1 MTEFIQDN
9 FTIHGREELLI
20 DMLTEEF
27 DDEFPDG
34 GIKTQENRIFHRWVE
49 DIFDGN
55 ILELKKVI
63 NTGDIQ
69 DLYIY
74 VKECIMDKLYENLTY
89 REETDF
95 TEFTYLR
102 NRDLEANNLEL
113 LKEYIDDNEDYE
125 VMKRGINEI
134 KFLINHWATI
144 EVLRD
149 EAGDWAEII
158 ADRYYGDYQAVIKNA
173 WNGYKLKQRITALT
187 SLKKSQVHICSNL
200 IKAYL

>member
-1 MTEFIQDN
+1 MTELIDDN
-9 FTIHGREELLI
+9 FTLHGREELLI
-20 DMLTEEF
+20 DMLTEKY
-27 DDEFPDG
+27 DDEFPAG
-34 GIKTQENRIFHRWVE
+34 GKKTLENRIFHRWVE
-49 DIFDGN
+49 DIYDGN

-74 VKECIMDKLYENLTY
+74 IKECIMDRLYETLSF

-95 TEFTYLR
+95 TEFTYLYQ
-102 NRDLEANNLEL
+102 RDLDANQLVL
-113 LKEYIDDNEDYE
+113 FKEYVQENDCPEIIH
-125 VMKRGINEI
+125 RGINDI
-134 KFLINHWATI
+134 KLLINHWATI

-173 WNGYKLKQRITALT
+173 WNGYKLKQRITALS

>member
-9 FTIHGREELLI
+9 FTLHGREELLI

-27 DDEFPDG
+27 DDEFPAG
-34 GIKTQENRIFHRWVE
+34 GIKTVEERIFHRWVE

-74 VKECIMDKLYENLTY
+74 VKECIMDKLYENLTF

-102 NRDLEANNLEL
+102 NRDLEVNNLEL

-173 WNGYKLKQRITALT
+173 WNGYKLKQRITALS
-187 SLKKSQVHICSNL
+187 SLKKSQVHICGNL